1 MSNDALRYLAKPRDV
16 SRMALETS
24 ERACVDLALS
34 YARGGFTA
42 VIDGVSFDP
51 DFVDSMCLEMARSG
65 VRPDVFT
72 LDVGLGDLLDRNA
85 SRTESAQ
92 VPTDRIRELHGRFEP
107 CGTMLSVRDMPP
119 EEVAA
124 DIRDIVES
132 RDTEGGTGEP
142 DQGVRVLFLRHGEP
156 DYPYG
161 QYPDPRRVP
170 LSARGRAQALAARPA
185 VERFAPTAVYA
196 SDTAHALQTAQI
208 ACASCD
214 ATIEAAPA
222 LRERC
227 CPSPVGFPIAEVHR
241 VTGGGGDEVPGDS
254 DLRSP
259 AGEGTLDAAV
269 ARVGGFLDDV
279 VARGAGQRVPVV
291 GHRGPHA
298 WTISRLL
305 GAPVQVDR
313 ALDLGHAAFSLFSFA
328 PNDRGKIDFI
338 NRESSGVGWSPL
350 RTDVA

>member
-1 MSNDALRYLAKPRDV
+1 MVPGKTTTGALRREALTPSVRVSNDALRYLAKPRDV

-42 VIDGVSFDP
+42 VIDGVFCDP

-72 LDVGLGDLLDRNA
+72 LDVGLADLLDRNA
-85 SRTESAQ
+85 SRTESAR

-170 LSARGRAQALAARPA
+170 LSAR
-185 VERFAPTAVYA
+185 
-196 SDTAHALQTAQI
+196 
-208 ACASCD
+208 
-214 ATIEAAPA
+214 AT
-222 LRERC
+222 R
-227 CPSPVGFPIAEVHR
+227 
-241 VTGGGGDEVPGDS
+241 
-254 DLRSP
+254 
-259 AGEGTLDAAV
+259 
-269 ARVGGFLDDV
+269 LDDLPT
-279 VARGAGQRVPVV
+279 ARGARAGRPGPGSRARGLLPVLLRPQRP
-291 GHRGPHA
+291 RED
-298 WTISRLL
+298 RLHQ
-305 GAPVQVDR
+305 P
-313 ALDLGHAAFSLFSFA
+313 
-328 PNDRGKIDFI
+328 
-338 NRESSGVGWSPL
+338 
-350 RTDVA
+350 